1 MAAFLNQRILTIEH
15 NIPSHQI
22 QHEYG
27 IEVEMDLSVDPLI
40 SLFSCQYQLR
50 IESNCGQIVGVAWK
64 TQDAT
69 ELEHAYDVLD
79 GIEDEIC
86 KVPAF

>member
-1 MAAFLNQRILTIEH
+1 MASFLNQRILTIEH
-15 NIPSHQI
+15 NIASHQI

-27 IEVEMDLSVDPLI
+27 IEVKMEMSVDPRI
-40 SLFSCQYQLR
+40 SLFSCMDKFR
-50 IESNCGQIVGVAWK
+50 IEINCGQIVGVTWK
-64 TQDAT
+64 IKDST

-79 GIEDEIC
+79 GIEGEIC